1 MTRLRAAPN
10 RFRASARQ
18 APLSAARTRLRASAG
33 QAPLRPDAG
42 FTISELLV
50 AAAITIALMATIFG
64 VMNPVQ
70 GMFDAQPELSDMQQ
84 RLRIGVD
91 ALTKDLL
98 MAGVPVRPYRAGQ
111 RHSDPDSGIFYRH
124 DTITLLSV
132 PWKDAAINSHTYYLR
147 SEPTTN
153 TFQLMHYDGAET
165 DLPVVDHV
173 VRLEFE
179 YFAADRV
186 RLDPPTL
193 QDGPWY
199 PDDTDPHR
207 FDADLLN
214 IRRVRVTLRVQAARA
229 ALRGP
234 AGILFLHGGT
244 ATSRERYLPDR
255 EIRFDVSPR
264 NLNRER

>member
-1 MTRLRAAPN
+1 MTRLR
-10 RFRASARQ
+10 
-18 APLSAARTRLRASAG
+18 AARTRLRASARR
-33 QAPLRPDAG
+33 APLRLEAG

-50 AAAITIALMATIFG
+50 AAAITMGLMATVFG

-91 ALTKDLL
+91 ALAKDLL
-98 MAGVPVRPYRAGQ
+98 MARVPVLPYRAGQ
-111 RHSDPDSGIFYRH
+111 RNSDPDSGIFYRH
-124 DTITLLSV
+124 DTITLVSV
-132 PWKDAAINSHTYYLR
+132 PWEDAAVTSHTYYLK
-147 SEPTTN
+147 SEPATG

-173 VRLEFE
+173 VKLEFE
-179 YFAADRV
+179 YFGADHAG
-186 RLDPPTL
+186 LAPPTFE
-193 QDGPWY
+193 DGPWY

-207 FDADLLN
+207 FDADVLN

-234 AGILFLHGGT
+234 AGILFVHGGT
-244 ATSRERYLPDR
+244 AASRERYLADR

-264 NLNRER
+264 NLNLER